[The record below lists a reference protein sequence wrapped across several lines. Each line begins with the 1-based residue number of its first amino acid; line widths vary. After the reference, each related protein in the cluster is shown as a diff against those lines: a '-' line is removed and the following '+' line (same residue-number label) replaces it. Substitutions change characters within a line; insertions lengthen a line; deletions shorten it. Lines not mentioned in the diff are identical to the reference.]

1 MNQIL
6 LKIKNNIIP
15 FIVAVILLG
24 SCCTAWYLFH
34 PSSPHHKRY
43 SFVVSY
49 DAIGTLSPGN
59 RVQVRGI
66 TKGEIMKVE
75 LTDDAVFVTA
85 RVLADTKIPVNSEYR
100 LINAGLMGEREMCV
114 LTGDA
119 KEYISDGD
127 TVIGHYDEGT
137 SGVFKSLDTSLVSLV
152 QIKDA
157 LLALKDSV
165 TVGSIGQKS
174 DKVLSKGKKLM
185 NTSKSAVAEWKNDA
199 NGILDNC
206 SGALEHARTTLG
218 GVKDQADGTEAKV
231 KELVDR
237 IDALLEH
244 VKSSKLELDAV
255 AAKLDQDDNSAGAI
269 LAKDGVFAKKLD
281 KLSADIDA
289 LIRDIKK
296 NGVKLNVDIF

>member
-1 MNQIL
+1 MI
-6 LKIKNNIIP
+6 IKNNIIP
-15 FIVAVILLG
+15 FIIAVILFG
-24 SCCTAWYLFH
+24 SCCVAWYLFH
-34 PSSPHHKRY
+34 PSSPHHERY

-137 SGVFKSLDTSLVSLV
+137 SGVFKSLDTSLTSLS

-157 LLALKDSV
+157 LLALRDSV
-165 TVGSIGQKS
+165 TVGSTGQS
-174 DKVLSKGKKLM
+174 ADRVIQKGKKLM
-185 NTSKSAVAEWKNDA
+185 KVSISTVEEWKSGA

-206 SGALEHARTTLG
+206 SGILEQAKKSLAN
-218 GVKDQADGTEAKV
+218 VKEQADGTEARV

-244 VKSSKLELDAV
+244 LKSSKLELDALV
-255 AAKLDQDDNSAGAI
+255 NKLDQDDNSIKG
-269 LAKDGVFAKKLD
+269 LLDEDGVFAKKLD
-281 KLSADIDA
+281 RLSIDIDA
-289 LIRDIKK
+289 LISDIKK
-296 NGVKLNVDIF
+296 SGVKLNVDIF